1 MGNGTMLDL
10 EDIAVGAHDHVVR
23 FYERDSELSEAA
35 GRYLIEGARA
45 GEVAIVVATE
55 AHHRAF
61 DAELAAAGIDPAE
74 SRRAGALV
82 SLDAGLTMARFIA
95 EGRIDRDAFD
105 RVIGTVVRHADESGR
120 PVRVFGEM
128 VSLLWD
134 AGHVLT
140 AIELE
145 KLWNELRRD
154 LRFSLL
160 CAYRSESVSGSE
172 HAESLAQV
180 CHLHSS
186 VLRSAESEVSGRF
199 PAEHGAPGE
208 ARRLV
213 AHALGRWGHG
223 GAFADDAQLVVTE
236 LATNAVL
243 HAGSEFSVLARAEDA
258 GVWISVHDSSP
269 LAPTVR
275 DEGLMGASG
284 RGLRLVAAIAVDW
297 GVELTAEGKTVWAKL
312 QP

>member
-1 MGNGTMLDL
+1 MLEL

-23 FYERDSELSEAA
+23 FYERESELSETV
-35 GRYLIEGARA
+35 GRYLIDGARA
-45 GEVAIVVATE
+45 DEVAIVVATE
-55 AHHRAF
+55 AHRRAF
-61 DAELAAAGIDPAE
+61 EAELAAAGIDPAE
-74 SRRAGALV
+74 SRRAGTLV
-82 SLDAGLTMARFIA
+82 CLDAAAMMDRFIT
-95 EGRIDRDAFD
+95 EGRIDRDAFH
-105 RVIGTVVRHADESGR
+105 RVIGAVVRQASQSGR
-120 PVRVFGEM
+120 PARVFGEM

-134 AGHVLT
+134 AGHVPT

-145 KLWNELRRD
+145 ELWNDLRRD

-160 CAYRSESVSGSE
+160 CAYHSESVSGSE

-186 VLRSAESEVSGRF
+186 VLRSAASEVSGRF
-199 PAEHGAPGE
+199 PAEHDAPGE

-213 AHALGRWGHG
+213 AHALGSWGYSD
-223 GAFADDAQLVVTE
+223 AFSEDAQLVVTE

-243 HAGSEFSVLARAEDA
+243 HAGSEFSVLARVEDA

-275 DEGLMGASG
+275 DEIPLGASG
-284 RGLRLVAAIAVDW
+284 RGLRLVAAVVVDW
-297 GVELTAEGKTVWAKL
+297 GVELTAQGKTVWAKL

>member
-1 MGNGTMLDL
+1 MLEL

-45 GEVAIVVATE
+45 GEVVIVVATE
-55 AHHRAF
+55 AHRRAF
-61 DAELAAAGIDPAE
+61 EAELTAAGIDPAE
-74 SRRAGALV
+74 SRRSGTLV
-82 SLDAGLTMARFIA
+82 WLDAAGTMARFIT
-95 EGRIDRDAFD
+95 EDHIDRDAFD
-105 RVIGTVVRHADESGR
+105 RVIGALVRQAHGSGR

-134 AGHVLT
+134 AGQVLT

-145 KLWNELRRD
+145 KLWNELRRA

-186 VLRSAESEVSGRF
+186 VLRSTESEVSGRF
-199 PAEHGAPGE
+199 PAEHDAPGE

-213 AHALGRWGHG
+213 AHALGRWGHS
-223 GAFADDAQLVVTE
+223 GALSDDAQLVVTE

-243 HAGSEFSVLARAEDA
+243 HAGSEFSVLARAEDT
-258 GVWISVHDSSP
+258 GVWISVQDSSP

-275 DEGLMGASG
+275 DEGLLGTSG
-284 RGLRLVAAIAVDW
+284 RGLRLVAAVAVDW

-312 QP
+312 QR

>member
-1 MGNGTMLDL
+1 MGTGTMLEL
-10 EDIAVGAHDHVVR
+10 EDIAVGASDHVVR
-23 FYERDSELSEAA
+23 FYELESELSETA
-35 GRYLIEGARA
+35 GRYLIDGARA
-45 GEVAIVVATE
+45 GEVAIVVATQ
-55 AHHRAF
+55 AHRRAF
-61 DAELAAAGIDPAE
+61 EAELAAAVIDPAE
-74 SRRAGALV
+74 SRRAGTLV
-82 SLDAGLTMARFIA
+82 WLDAAATMARFITG
-95 EGRIDRDAFD
+95 GRIDRDAFD
-105 RVIGTVVRHADESGR
+105 RVIGAVVRQARESGR
-120 PVRVFGEM
+120 PVRAFGEM

-145 KLWNELRRD
+145 ELWNELRRD
-154 LRFSLL
+154 LPFSLL
-160 CAYRSESVSGSE
+160 CAYHSESVSGSE
-172 HAESLAQV
+172 HAESLSQI

-186 VLRSAESEVSGRF
+186 VLRLAESEVSGRF
-199 PAEHGAPGE
+199 PAEHSAPGE

-213 AHALGRWGHG
+213 AHALGRWGHSG
-223 GAFADDAQLVVTE
+223 TFSEAAQLVVTE

-258 GVWISVHDSSP
+258 GVWISVHDSCP

-275 DEGLMGASG
+275 DEGPMGASG
-284 RGLRLVAAIAVDW
+284 RGLHLVAAIAVDW